1 MKYYNMKESGKR
13 LKDLRKKKGY
23 TQESFASE
31 IGISHRTYSG
41 IESGAHSTSIDTF
54 VEIAQRLETSLDYII
69 LGKGNSKLSI
79 DIPEE
84 KEELALKILKG
95 ILENI

>member
-31 IGISHRTYSG
+31 IGISYRTYSG

-54 VEIAQRLETSLDYII
+54 VVIAQALETSLDYIV
-69 LGKGNSKLSI
+69 LGKEDENIVGLIS
-79 DIPEE
+79 EE
-84 KEELALKILKG
+84 KKEQAIKILKG
-95 ILENI
+95 ILDNI